1 MYLGTYLALIY
12 VCPSVRALRQ
22 SRPSSSVVVVVTGR
36 RRRRPPAEQAWP
48 NATYLHITYPSP
60 ILLPYLLQVRYLT
73 KKKSEAMWYF
83 YLALGL
89 ISFWWFLLR
98 PRTGGKSAPP
108 CVTSSKIVP
117 IPLVGVITEFLKSP
131 NDMMKRC
138 YDDFGSVFTIPVSII
153 LVFVA
158 L

>member
-1 MYLGTYLALIY
+1 MYVGTYLASIY
-12 VCPSVRALRQ
+12 VCPSVPYA
-22 SRPSSSVVVVVTGR
+22 SYVSHVHCR
-36 RRRRPPAEQAWP
+36 RRRRRRASSPPP
-48 NATYLHITYPSP
+48 PSKHGPMLSSILHPFYYHIYCK
-60 ILLPYLLQVRYLT
+60 LQVSH

-153 LVFVA
+153 LAFVA